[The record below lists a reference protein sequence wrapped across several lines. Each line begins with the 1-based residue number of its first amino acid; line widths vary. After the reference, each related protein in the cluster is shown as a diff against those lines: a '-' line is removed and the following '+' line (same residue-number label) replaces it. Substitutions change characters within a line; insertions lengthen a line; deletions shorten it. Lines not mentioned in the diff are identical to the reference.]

1 MILPTILALLAL
13 SVTDPSGDA
22 FGDGTLSPPTA
33 PIYADTAVFDIRAVD
48 LAAVDGG
55 TRLSVSLGSLGL
67 VGGDGVPES
76 GPDGGSAEP
85 DGTEEQPVA
94 DPTDPAV
101 ADDQPELVGEVPL
114 TGFLPTVIDVYLV
127 GAGPGFSETL
137 PGPDLD
143 FPTGTAWQYAV
154 RITSDGAQLVAFPG
168 AQAQPVDPR
177 AEAASAGVEAGASA
191 GAEAGASAHAEAGA
205 DVVDGAEPGEESGQD
220 PEEAETA
227 PAELGPADM
236 PRLALSVS
244 RQGRDL
250 VVYLPMTLPDD
261 TRVQA
266 MSGVYDP
273 FSPTGWRP
281 LSPTPSPWAFSGA
294 EPQLSPVIDLLAA
307 DPGAQVAAITTGV
320 LPRQSEA
327 RFARFTPWPYVMV
340 LGLLLALGGLV
351 LRGRVKPSR
360 VATGAAG
367 VDGTGEAT
375 PSVGAT
381 GTAVAAVAAADP
393 AAPAVGETDPTG
405 QPEVDSGH
413 DGTLG
418 RDETDPCPAPADGL
432 GEQTGD
438 PSAGRLDER
447 RTEDVDQAH
456 PADGDD
462 GPTPAPAGDLGEGLD
477 QLADDDDDD
486 DDDLY
491 DPVATAADVLAAEVA
506 AADEAGAVDQEL
518 LVDDTDELVL
528 DTGEREAALA
538 SLLEGSGS
546 APPATEPVDASAD
559 APADASLGESGDAP
573 VGEPSDA
580 HVDASVDAPADA
592 SVGESGDA
600 PVGAA
605 ADAPVTEAVAE
616 PAATAADTTTADATA
631 ADTSADTTRD
641 PFGTEA
647 GGTFLLPVDDP
658 RAVEDFLDEM
668 GGEESFWHPRAR
680 SAFARPPT
688 IETVIATVVEPGSEG
703 SDDAPSDA
711 SDGLALEEPGND
723 PPVA

>member
-33 PIYADTAVFDIRAVD
+33 PIYADTAVFDIRAVE

-67 VGGDGVPES
+67 VGGDGVP
-76 GPDGGSAEP
+76 DGGSAEP

-94 DPTDPAV
+94 DPADPAV
-101 ADDQPELVGEVPL
+101 ADDQAELVGEVPL

-168 AQAQPVDPR
+168 AQAQPVEPR

-191 GAEAGASAHAEAGA
+191 GAEAAASAGAEAGA
-205 DVVDGAEPGEESGQD
+205 DVVDGAEPGEGSGQD
-220 PEEAETA
+220 AEEAETE
-227 PAELGPADM
+227 PTELGPADM

-413 DGTLG
+413 DGNALG
-418 RDETDPCPAPADGL
+418 RDETDPGPAPADGL

-438 PSAGRLDER
+438 PPADRLDER

-477 QLADDDDDD
+477 QLADDDD

-559 APADASLGESGDAP
+559 APADASLGESGDVP

-580 HVDASVDAPADA
+580 HVDASVDTPADA
-592 SVGESGDA
+592 SFGESG
-600 PVGAA
+600 
-605 ADAPVTEAVAE
+605 DAPVTEAVAE
-616 PAATAADTTTADATA
+616 PAAMAADTMAADMTAPAATA
-631 ADTSADTTRD
+631 ADTRD

>member
-177 AEAASAGVEAGASA
+177 AEAASADV
-191 GAEAGASAHAEAGA
+191 EAGA

-375 PSVGAT
+375 PSGGAT

-393 AAPAVGETDPTG
+393 AAPAVGEADPTG
-405 QPEVDSGH
+405 QPEVEAGH
-413 DGTLG
+413 DETTLG
-418 RDETDPCPAPADGL
+418 RDETDPGPAPADGL

-486 DDDLY
+486 DLY
-491 DPVATAADVLAAEVA
+491 DPIATAADVLAAEVA

-538 SLLEGSGS
+538 SLLEGSGG

-559 APADASLGESGDAP
+559 APADASLGESGDVP

-592 SVGESGDA
+592 SVGEFGDA

-605 ADAPVTEAVAE
+605 ADAPVTEAVVE
-616 PAATAADTTTADATA
+616 PAPTVADTTA
-631 ADTSADTTRD
+631 ADTTRD

>member
-67 VGGDGVPES
+67 VGGDGVP
-76 GPDGGSAEP
+76 DGGSAEP

-101 ADDQPELVGEVPL
+101 ADDRAELVGEVPL

-168 AQAQPVDPR
+168 AQAQPVEPR
-177 AEAASAGVEAGASA
+177 AEAASADAEAAASA
-191 GAEAGASAHAEAGA
+191 GAEAGA
-205 DVVDGAEPGEESGQD
+205 DVVDGAEPGEESGQN
-220 PEEAETA
+220 PEEAETV

-375 PSVGAT
+375 PSGGAT

-393 AAPAVGETDPTG
+393 AAPAVGEADPTG
-405 QPEVDSGH
+405 QPEVEAGH
-413 DGTLG
+413 DETTLG
-418 RDETDPCPAPADGL
+418 RDETDPGPAPADGL

-438 PSAGRLDER
+438 PPADRLDER
-447 RTEDVDQAH
+447 RAEDVDQAH

-477 QLADDDDDD
+477 QLADDDD

-538 SLLEGSGS
+538 SLLEGSGG

-592 SVGESGDA
+592 SGGESG
-600 PVGAA
+600 G
-605 ADAPVTEAVAE
+605 APVTEAVAE
-616 PAATAADTTTADATA
+616 PAPTAPAATG
-631 ADTSADTTRD
+631 D